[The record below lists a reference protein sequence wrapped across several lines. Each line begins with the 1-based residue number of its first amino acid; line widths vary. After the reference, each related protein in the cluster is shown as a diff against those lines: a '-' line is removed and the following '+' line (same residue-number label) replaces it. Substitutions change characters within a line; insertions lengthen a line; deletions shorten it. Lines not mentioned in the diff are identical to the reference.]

1 MPSNS
6 NKKSRKKTKKDP
18 EVQKSTHEKY
28 LKMITTLEPVH
39 VPVLKANGGF
49 QYLYEADCIAKK
61 DGRKII
67 KSNIKCNFKILIF
80 LSNFFFS
87 DWRAGM

>member
-1 MPSNS
+1 MQVALPNSKTKVEDERKKMPSNS

-67 KSNIKCNFKILIF
+67 KSNI
-80 LSNFFFS
+80 
-87 DWRAGM
+87 